1 MIQLLIKNGFI
12 IDGTNSKGYIA
23 DIAVNDGK
31 IVQIDKSINIEA
43 VTTIDANNKIVSP
56 GFIDAHR
63 HSDAFAFKDNYGE
76 IQIRQ
81 GITTTINGNC
91 GLSVVPCP
99 NKWKDEIYSYLSPI
113 IGSVPKD
120 INFETFSEYL
130 DELEKLNLP
139 INFGMHVGNGTL
151 RMAVNGFNKGE
162 LTDEQYGNLHIFLN
176 DAINSGAFGV
186 SMGIVYMPENMY
198 DFNGIIKALEP
209 IRNKNIPL
217 VTHIRG
223 EGDLLVT
230 SLKEVISIAK
240 ELNVPLHI
248 SHYKCV
254 GPHNWGHLLNKA
266 TEVINEAQNE
276 GMKITADI
284 YPWTAGSTQLV
295 QLLPPEFLEGGHE
308 KTIERLKNP
317 IKRATC
323 KNILENKQEYFENL
337 LYSVGWHSIM
347 ITTVQTEKN
356 QQFIGKKVSEI
367 AEELG
372 KDPYDVAFDLLIEED
387 LNISMVNFIVCEEDI
402 ETILKYPFT
411 SIISDSI
418 YPDGGLPHPRQI
430 GTHAKVLQEYV
441 KEKNILNL
449 EEAIYKMTY
458 FPAKI
463 FGIENK
469 GRIKEGY
476 DADLLIFD
484 LDNIENH
491 ANYINPTIS
500 PTGFDYVFL
509 SGELT
514 NKSDTF
520 INTGLG
526 KVLRHKL

>member
-1 MIQLLIKNGFI
+1 MAVKGF
-12 IDGTNSKGYIA
+12 
-23 DIAVNDGK
+23 NDG
-31 IVQIDKSINIEA
+31 Q
-43 VTTIDANNKIVSP
+43 
-56 GFIDAHR
+56 
-63 HSDAFAFKDNYGE
+63 
-76 IQIRQ
+76 
-81 GITTTINGNC
+81 
-91 GLSVVPCP
+91 
-99 NKWKDEIYSYLSPI
+99 
-113 IGSVPKD
+113 
-120 INFETFSEYL
+120 
-130 DELEKLNLP
+130 
-139 INFGMHVGNGTL
+139 
-151 RMAVNGFNKGE
+151 
-162 LTDEQYGNLHIFLN
+162 LTDEEYKKLHELLI
-176 DAINSGAFGV
+176 DAISFGAFGV

-230 SLKEVISIAK
+230 SLKEIISIAK
-240 ELNVPLHI
+240 ELNVPLHV

-254 GPHNWGHLLNKA
+254 GPHNWGHLLNEA
-266 TEVINEAQNE
+266 TEVIMNAQNE

-295 QLLPPEFLEGGHE
+295 QLLPPEFLEGGHD
-308 KTIERLKNP
+308 KTIERLKDP
-317 IKRATC
+317 KKRAEC

-347 ITTVQTEKN
+347 ITTVQTDKN
-356 QQFIGKKVSEI
+356 QKFVGKRVSEI
-367 AEELG
+367 AEELN
-372 KDPYDVAFDLLIEED
+372 KDPYEVAFDMLIEED
-387 LNISMVNFIVCEEDI
+387 LNISMVNFIVGEEDI

-430 GTHAKVLQEYV
+430 GTHAKVLEEYV
-441 KEKNILNL
+441 KNKNILTL

-476 DADLLIFD
+476 DADLIIFD
-484 LDNIENH
+484 LDNIKNH
-491 ANYINPTIS
+491 ADYVHPTIS

-509 SGELT
+509 AGEIT
-514 NKSDTF
+514 NESDNF

-526 KVLRHKL
+526 KVLRHNI